1 MKRQLDQYTH
11 CGKLTRAIL
20 KFLCVLTTTVR
31 SCATATSSDPPP
43 YSQCNKDIMYYIIAG
58 IPLPFS
64 QLMLEIFSNY
74 WKRVVLEKCYWNYQY
89 MFKMMTKLMLCYRLS

>member
-58 IPLPFS
+58 IPPCVHS
-64 QLMLEIFSNY
+64 
-74 WKRVVLEKCYWNYQY
+74 
-89 MFKMMTKLMLCYRLS
+89 LCSRYFPIIGREWY